1 MKKTMTKIVCVRV
14 CVLQSLL
21 VLATAAG
28 NAQNVAHLAKLTA
41 VAARVGET
49 EIPVATLRTR
59 ARMLAS
65 SPIADNDADLQSLQR
80 RALRQ
85 VIRETVLL
93 KAADDEG
100 LSVSDVD
107 LSRGILEMQAVAG
120 QSDDPSVRSAFDQ
133 AAGRLGVAV
142 GQFSTDARALAAYR
156 RLWKLGAIRARIAER
171 LPLED
176 RNDPAK
182 LDNAIERYVS
192 EWKEPIVIMSAG
204 RQLAGEPQ

>member
-1 MKKTMTKIVCVRV
+1 MKKTMTNNICVRV

-21 VLATAAG
+21 VLAMATG
-28 NAQNVAHLAKLTA
+28 NAQDVTNLAKHTA

-49 EIPVATLRTR
+49 DIPTSTLRTR

-65 SPIADNDADLQSLQR
+65 SPTADNDSDLQLLHR

-100 LSVSDVD
+100 LSLSDGD
-107 LSRGILEMQAVAG
+107 LSRGILEMQAAAA
-120 QSDDPSVRSAFDQ
+120 QSVDPSVRTAFDQ

-142 GQFSTDARALAAYR
+142 DQFSSEPRALAAYR

-171 LPLED
+171 LPFED
-176 RNDPAK
+176 RKDPAK
-182 LDNAIERYVS
+182 IENAIERFVS
-192 EWKEPIVIMSAG
+192 EWKEPIIILPAG
-204 RQLAGEPQ
+204 RQLTGEPQ

>member
-1 MKKTMTKIVCVRV
+1 MKHTMINNICVRV

-21 VLATAAG
+21 VLAMATG
-28 NAQNVAHLAKLTA
+28 KAQDVTTLSKRAT

-49 EIPVATLRTR
+49 EIPTSTLRTR

-65 SPIADNDADLQSLQR
+65 SPIADNDTDLQSLHR

-100 LSVSDVD
+100 LSVSDGD
-107 LSRGILEMQAVAG
+107 LSRGILEMQAAAA
-120 QSDDPSVRSAFDQ
+120 QSDDPSVRRAFDQ
-133 AAGRLGVAV
+133 AAGCLGIALD
-142 GQFSTDARALAAYR
+142 QFSSEPRAFAAYR

-171 LPLED
+171 LPIEE
-176 RNDPAK
+176 RKDPAK
-182 LDNAIERYVS
+182 LDNAIERFVS
-192 EWKEPIVIMSAG
+192 EWKEPVVILPAG
-204 RQLAGEPQ
+204 RQLTGELQ